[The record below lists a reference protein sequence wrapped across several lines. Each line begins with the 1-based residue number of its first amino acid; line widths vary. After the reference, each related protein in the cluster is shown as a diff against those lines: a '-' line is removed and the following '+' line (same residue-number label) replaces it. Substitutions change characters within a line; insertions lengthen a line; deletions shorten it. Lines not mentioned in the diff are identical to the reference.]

1 MCFSHIHISQ
11 IYSYAS
17 YIMWL
22 YYFCFIA
29 ATMGLPT
36 LMFMSQKAEAAAAI
50 KARKEGIANGTI
62 DPNPNVQLAKEKA
75 QREQMKIDGRN
86 AKAAAFQPGEGRVWS
101 HTPSNLTLLWLAISV
116 PLVIWDT
123 GYVLLRPHSMPGGK
137 YHWPLWVPYELYGR
151 TDYVYGWKAWNEHN
165 GFTAAQGC
173 LNVIETLG
181 YLFYM
186 YIVYTNG
193 RQSTKQGRGAPT
205 DTGVLS
211 ESRTLKGQAAGLAVL
226 VGYSASIMTVSKTVL
241 YCKFRALYSSLCILL
256 CNIQFFPY

>member
-11 IYSYAS
+11 VSSYAS

-22 YYFCFIA
+22 YYFCLIV

-36 LMFMSQKAEAAAAI
+36 LMFMSQRAEAAAI

-75 QREQMKIDGRN
+75 QREQMKIDTRN
-86 AKAAAFQPGEGRVWS
+86 AKAAAFQPGKGRVWS
-101 HTPSNLTLLWLAISV
+101 QTPSNLTLLWLAISV

-165 GFTAAQGC
+165 GFTAAQGW
-173 LNVIETLG
+173 LNVVETLG
-181 YLFYM
+181 YIFYM

-193 RQSTKQGRGAPT
+193 RQSAKQGRGAPT

-211 ESRTLKGQAAGLAVL
+211 ESRTLQGQAAGLAVL

-241 YCKFRALYSSLCILL
+241 YCMSQAPCSNHCILL
-256 CNIQFFPY
+256 CSLRFFSY